1 MKVLIYIGFSS
12 IDEMREKLE
21 QQKNK
26 IFAYCE
32 QKKYVPLIV
41 FEVVESTCIQKKI
54 ELNKIIQLV
63 NRKLIDVIVISDLT
77 MHISNNPKENHLL
90 KALKQYNV
98 KIDCIC

>member
-90 KALKQYNV
+90 KALKQYSVN
-98 KIDCIC
+98 IDCIC